1 MCIIL
6 ISFIRNGEAV
16 DGALLKSLLRMLAD
30 LQVYT
35 MTISIFIMCIKI
47 EMTYDTEI
55 LAFTYNENCLLKL
68 FFCFQMYQDVFEE
81 RFLQATDLL
90 YSAEGQRFMGEVDVP
105 NYLKHVDK
113 RLKEESD
120 RLLHYLDIG
129 TRKPLILCVE
139 NQLISKHITNI
150 LNKGFESL
158 MDTNSSE
165 HLNVMYALFSRVK
178 DGQDKLC
185 EYFGG
190 YVKVI

>member
-1 MCIIL
+1 MSVTLACSSINDVNCPL
-6 ISFIRNGEAV
+6 I
-16 DGALLKSLLRMLAD
+16 
-30 LQVYT
+30 
-35 MTISIFIMCIKI
+35 
-47 EMTYDTEI
+47 
-55 LAFTYNENCLLKL
+55 
-68 FFCFQMYQDVFEE
+68 FQMYQDVFEE

-165 HLNVMYALFSRVK
+165 HLSVMYALFSRVK

-190 YVKVI
+190 YVKVTKPLINSYWTKSNPKCKIIAHLVSKTHCRIFLGYLIANISFLLFQ